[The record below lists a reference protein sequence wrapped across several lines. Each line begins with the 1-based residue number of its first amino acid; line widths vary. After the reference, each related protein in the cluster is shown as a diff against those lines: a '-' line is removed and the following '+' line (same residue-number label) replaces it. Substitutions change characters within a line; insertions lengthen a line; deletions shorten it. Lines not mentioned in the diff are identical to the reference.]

1 MAEAEQVPVGVD
13 PTRPSPARM
22 YDYMLG
28 GTRNLQ
34 VDRDATERFLAQYP
48 DLLDAA
54 SANRGFLRRA
64 ARMMTIQHGIRQ
76 FIDLGSG
83 LPTQNNT
90 HETVQQI
97 DPEARVVYVDLDPM
111 VLQYARELLS
121 DDGTTAV
128 IQADLRDPDTVLG
141 NRELRRLIDFSQ
153 PVGLLMTAVLQF
165 VADGSDPWSLVARYM
180 QAVVPGSYLALSH
193 ITGDK
198 MPAQSVQTGVEI
210 YQAATERAHP
220 RPKAEIVRF
229 FDGLEL
235 VPPYPGAEPGLA
247 NVGQWGAE
255 DPAAANSD
263 GAQAFYCGV
272 ARKP

>member
-1 MAEAEQVPVGVD
+1 MAEAAEQVPAGVD

-28 GTRNLQ
+28 GTRNLK
-34 VDRDATERFLAQYP
+34 VDRDATERFLAQFP

-64 ARMMTIQHGIRQ
+64 ARYMAGLGIRQ
-76 FIDLGSG
+76 FIDIGSG

-90 HETVQQI
+90 HEAVHKVA
-97 DPEARVVYVDLDPM
+97 PAARVVYVDVDPM
-111 VLQYARELLS
+111 VLTYSRELLA

-128 IQADLRDPDTVLG
+128 INADLRDPDAVLAHPD
-141 NRELRRLIDFSQ
+141 LRKLIDFSQ
-153 PVGLLMTAVLQF
+153 AGLLMTAVLQF
-165 VADGSDPWSLVARYM
+165 VADSSDPWGLVARYV

-198 MPAQSVQTGVEI
+198 LSAHSVQTGVEI
-210 YQAATERAHP
+210 YATATEGAYP
-220 RPKAEIVRF
+220 RPRAEIARF
-229 FDGLEL
+229 FAGLEL
-235 VPPYPGAEPGLA
+235 VPPYAGAEPDLA

>member
-1 MAEAEQVPVGVD
+1 
-13 PTRPSPARM
+13 M

-34 VDRDATERFLAQYP
+34 VDRDATERFLAHYP

-64 ARMMTIQHGIRQ
+64 ARLMAQTHGIRQ
-76 FIDLGSG
+76 FIDIGSG

-90 HETVQQI
+90 HETVHQVAP
-97 DPEARVVYVDLDPM
+97 DARVVYVDLDPM
-111 VLQYARELLS
+111 VLMYAPELLT

-128 IQADLRDPDTVLG
+128 VQADLRDPDTVLADPDV
-141 NRELRRLIDFSQ
+141 RRLIDFSQ

-165 VADGSDPWSLVARYM
+165 VADASDPWALVARYV
-180 QAVVPGSYLALSH
+180 QAVVPGSYLGLSH

-198 MPAQSVQTGVEI
+198 LSARSVQAGVQVYE
-210 YQAATERAHP
+210 AATESAHP
-220 RPKAEIVRF
+220 RTKAEIARF
-229 FDGLEL
+229 FTGLEL
-235 VPPYPGAEPGLA
+235 VPPYAGAEPGLA

-255 DPAAANSD
+255 DPAVANSD

-272 ARKP
+272 ARKA

>member
-1 MAEAEQVPVGVD
+1 MAEAEQVPAGVD

-64 ARMMTIQHGIRQ
+64 ARLMAQTHGIRQ
-76 FIDLGSG
+76 FIDIGSG

-90 HETVQQI
+90 HETVHQVAP
-97 DPEARVVYVDLDPM
+97 DARVVYVDLDPM
-111 VLQYARELLS
+111 VLMYARELLT

-128 IQADLRDPDTVLG
+128 VQADLRDPDTVLADPDV
-141 NRELRRLIDFSQ
+141 RRLIDFSQ

-165 VADGSDPWSLVARYM
+165 VADASDPWALVARYM
-180 QAVVPGSYLALSH
+180 RAVVPGSYLALSH

-198 MPAQSVQTGVEI
+198 LSARSVQTGVQV
-210 YQAATERAHP
+210 YRAATESAHP
-220 RPKAEIVRF
+220 RTKAEIARF
-229 FDGLEL
+229 FAGLEL
-235 VPPYPGAEPGLA
+235 VPPYAGAEPGLA

-255 DPAAANSD
+255 DPAVANSD

>member
-64 ARMMTIQHGIRQ
+64 ARLMAQTHGIRQ

-90 HETVQQI
+90 HETVHQVAP
-97 DPEARVVYVDLDPM
+97 DARVVYVDLDPM
-111 VLQYARELLS
+111 VLVYAPELLT

-128 IQADLRDPDTVLG
+128 VQADLRDPDTVLADPDV
-141 NRELRRLIDFSQ
+141 RRLIDFSQ

-165 VADGSDPWSLVARYM
+165 VADAADPWALVARYM
-180 QAVVPGSYLALSH
+180 QAVVPGSYLGLSH

-198 MPAQSVQTGVEI
+198 LSARSVQTGVQVYE
-210 YQAATERAHP
+210 AATESAHP
-220 RPKAEIVRF
+220 RTKAEIARF
-229 FDGLEL
+229 FTGLEL
-235 VPPYPGAEPGLA
+235 VPPYAGAEPGLA

-255 DPAAANSD
+255 DPAVANSD

>member
-64 ARMMTIQHGIRQ
+64 ARLMAQTYGIRQ
-76 FIDLGSG
+76 FIDIGSG

-90 HETVQQI
+90 HETVHQVAP
-97 DPEARVVYVDLDPM
+97 DARVVYVDLDPM
-111 VLQYARELLS
+111 VLTYARELLT

-128 IQADLRDPDTVLG
+128 VQADLRDPNTVLADP
-141 NRELRRLIDFSQ
+141 EVRRLIDFSQ

-165 VADGSDPWSLVARYM
+165 VADASDPWALVARYV
-180 QAVVPGSYLALSH
+180 QAVVPGSYLGLSH

-198 MPAQSVQTGVEI
+198 LSARSVQTGVQVYE
-210 YQAATERAHP
+210 AATESAHP
-220 RPKAEIVRF
+220 RTKAEIARF
-229 FDGLEL
+229 FTGLEL
-235 VPPYPGAEPGLA
+235 VPPYAGAEPGLA

-255 DPAAANSD
+255 DPAVANSD

>member
-1 MAEAEQVPVGVD
+1 MAEAEQVPAGVD

-34 VDRDATERFLAQYP
+34 VDREATERFLAQWP
-48 DLLDAA
+48 DLFDAA

-64 ARMMTIQHGIRQ
+64 ARMMAQTHGIRQ
-76 FIDLGSG
+76 FLDIGSG

-90 HETVQQI
+90 HEAVHQI
-97 DPEARVVYVDLDPM
+97 AADARVVYVDLDPM
-111 VLQYARELLS
+111 VLMYARELLT

-128 IQADLRDPDTVLG
+128 IQADLRDPDRLLADPD
-141 NRELRRLIDFSQ
+141 LRRLIDFSQ
-153 PVGLLMTAVLQF
+153 PVGVLMTAVLQF
-165 VADGSDPWSLVARYM
+165 VADASDPWALVARYM
-180 QAVVPGSYLALSH
+180 RAVVPGSYLALSH

-198 MPAQSVQTGVEI
+198 LSVQSVQTGVEV

-220 RPKAEIVRF
+220 RTKAEIARF
-229 FDGLEL
+229 FTGLEL

>member
-1 MAEAEQVPVGVD
+1 MAAAEQIPAGID
-13 PTRPSPARM
+13 PARPSPARM

-34 VDRDATERFLAQYP
+34 VDRDATERFLVQFP

-64 ARMMTIQHGIRQ
+64 ARYMAGQGIRQ
-76 FIDLGSG
+76 FIDIGSG

-90 HETVQQI
+90 HEAVHQVAP
-97 DPEARVVYVDLDPM
+97 DARVVYVDVDPM
-111 VLQYARELLS
+111 VLTYAPELLA

-128 IQADLRDPDTVLG
+128 INADLRDPDAVLS
-141 NRELRRLIDFSQ
+141 NPELRGLIDFSQ
-153 PVGLLMTAVLQF
+153 PAGLLLTAVLQF
-165 VADGSDPWSLVARYM
+165 VADSWDPWALVARYV
-180 QAVVPGSYLALSH
+180 QAVAPGSYLGLSH

-198 MPAQSVQTGVEI
+198 LSAQSVQTGVEI
-210 YQAATERAHP
+210 YAAATERAYP
-220 RPKAEIVRF
+220 RPKAEIARF
-229 FDGLEL
+229 FAGLDL
-235 VPPYPGAEPGLA
+235 VPPYPGAEPSLA

>member
-1 MAEAEQVPVGVD
+1 MAETEQVPAGVD

-34 VDRDATERFLAQYP
+34 VDRDATERFLAHYP

-64 ARMMTIQHGIRQ
+64 ARLMAQTHGIRQ
-76 FIDLGSG
+76 FIDIGSG

-90 HETVQQI
+90 HETVHQVAP
-97 DPEARVVYVDLDPM
+97 DARVVYVDLDPM
-111 VLQYARELLS
+111 VLIYARELLT

-128 IQADLRDPDTVLG
+128 VQADLRDPDTVLAD
-141 NRELRRLIDFSQ
+141 LDVRRLIDFSQ

-165 VADGSDPWSLVARYM
+165 VADASDPWALVARYM

-198 MPAQSVQTGVEI
+198 LSARSVQTGVQV
-210 YQAATERAHP
+210 YQAATESAHP
-220 RPKAEIVRF
+220 RTKAEIARF
-229 FDGLEL
+229 FAGLEL
-235 VPPYPGAEPGLA
+235 VPPYAGAEPGLA

-255 DPAAANSD
+255 DPAVANSD

>member
-1 MAEAEQVPVGVD
+1 MAEQVPAGVD

-34 VDRDATERFLAQYP
+34 VDREATERFLAQWP

-64 ARMMTIQHGIRQ
+64 ARMMAQTHGIRQ
-76 FIDLGSG
+76 FLDIGSG

-90 HETVQQI
+90 HEAVHQI
-97 DPEARVVYVDLDPM
+97 APDARVVYVDLDPM
-111 VLQYARELLS
+111 VLMYARELLT
-121 DDGTTAV
+121 DAGTTAV
-128 IQADLRDPDTVLG
+128 IQADLRDPDRLLADPD
-141 NRELRRLIDFSQ
+141 LRRMIDFSQ
-153 PVGLLMTAVLQF
+153 PVGVLMTAVLQF
-165 VADGSDPWSLVARYM
+165 VADASDPWALVARYM
-180 QAVVPGSYLALSH
+180 RAVVPGSYLALSH

-198 MPAQSVQTGVEI
+198 LSVQSVQTGVEV

-220 RPKAEIVRF
+220 RTKAEIARF
-229 FDGLEL
+229 FTGLEL

>member
-1 MAEAEQVPVGVD
+1 MAEAEQIPAGVD

-64 ARMMTIQHGIRQ
+64 ARLMAQAHGIRQ
-76 FIDLGSG
+76 FIDIGSG

-90 HETVQQI
+90 HETVHQVAP
-97 DPEARVVYVDLDPM
+97 DARVVYVDLDPM
-111 VLQYARELLS
+111 VLIYARELLTH
-121 DDGTTAV
+121 DGTTAV
-128 IQADLRDPDTVLG
+128 VQADLRDPDTVLADPDV
-141 NRELRRLIDFSQ
+141 RRLIDFSQ

-165 VADGSDPWSLVARYM
+165 VADASDPWALVARYV

-198 MPAQSVQTGVEI
+198 LSARSVQTGVQV
-210 YQAATERAHP
+210 YQAATESAHP
-220 RPKAEIVRF
+220 RTKAEIARF
-229 FDGLEL
+229 FVGLEL
-235 VPPYPGAEPGLA
+235 VPPYAGAEPGLA

-255 DPAAANSD
+255 DPAVANSD

>member
-1 MAEAEQVPVGVD
+1 MAEAEQVPAGVD

-64 ARMMTIQHGIRQ
+64 ARLMAQTHGIRQ
-76 FIDLGSG
+76 FIDIGSG

-90 HETVQQI
+90 HETVHQVAP
-97 DPEARVVYVDLDPM
+97 DARVVYVDLDPM
-111 VLQYARELLS
+111 VLMYARELLT

-128 IQADLRDPDTVLG
+128 VQADLRDPDTVLADPDV
-141 NRELRRLIDFSQ
+141 RRLIDFSQ

-165 VADGSDPWSLVARYM
+165 VADASDPWALVARYM
-180 QAVVPGSYLALSH
+180 RAVVPGSYLALSH

-198 MPAQSVQTGVEI
+198 LSARSVQTGVQV
-210 YQAATERAHP
+210 YQAATESAHP
-220 RPKAEIVRF
+220 RTKAEIARF
-229 FDGLEL
+229 FAGLEL
-235 VPPYPGAEPGLA
+235 VPPYAGAEPGLA

-255 DPAAANSD
+255 DPAVANSD

>member
-64 ARMMTIQHGIRQ
+64 ARLMAQTHGIRQ

-90 HETVQQI
+90 HETVHQVAP
-97 DPEARVVYVDLDPM
+97 DARVVYVDLDPM
-111 VLQYARELLS
+111 VLVYAPELLT

-128 IQADLRDPDTVLG
+128 VQADLRDPDTVLADPDV
-141 NRELRRLIDFSQ
+141 RRLIDFSQ

-165 VADGSDPWSLVARYM
+165 VADAADPWALVARYV
-180 QAVVPGSYLALSH
+180 QAVVPGSYLGLSH

-198 MPAQSVQTGVEI
+198 LSARSVQTGVQVYE
-210 YQAATERAHP
+210 AATESAHP
-220 RPKAEIVRF
+220 RTKAEIARF
-229 FDGLEL
+229 FTGLEL
-235 VPPYPGAEPGLA
+235 VPPYAGAEPGLA

-255 DPAAANSD
+255 DPAVANSD

>member
-1 MAEAEQVPVGVD
+1 MAEAEQVPAGVD

-34 VDRDATERFLAQYP
+34 VDREATERFLAQWP

-64 ARMMTIQHGIRQ
+64 ARMMAQTHGIRQ
-76 FIDLGSG
+76 FLDIGSG

-90 HETVQQI
+90 HEAVHQI
-97 DPEARVVYVDLDPM
+97 AADARVVYVDLDPM
-111 VLQYARELLS
+111 VLMYARELLT
-121 DDGTTAV
+121 DAGTTAV
-128 IQADLRDPDTVLG
+128 IQADLRDPDRLLADPD
-141 NRELRRLIDFSQ
+141 LRRLIDFSQ
-153 PVGLLMTAVLQF
+153 PVGVLMTAVLQF
-165 VADGSDPWSLVARYM
+165 VADASDPWALVARYM
-180 QAVVPGSYLALSH
+180 RAVVPGSYLALSH

-198 MPAQSVQTGVEI
+198 LSVQSVQTGVEV

-220 RPKAEIVRF
+220 RTKAEIARF
-229 FDGLEL
+229 FTGLEL

>member
-1 MAEAEQVPVGVD
+1 MAETEQVPAGVD

-34 VDRDATERFLAQYP
+34 VDRDATERFLAHYP

-64 ARMMTIQHGIRQ
+64 ARLMAQTHGIRQ
-76 FIDLGSG
+76 FIDIGSG

-90 HETVQQI
+90 HETVHQVA
-97 DPEARVVYVDLDPM
+97 PAARVVYVDLDPM
-111 VLQYARELLS
+111 VLIYARELLT

-128 IQADLRDPDTVLG
+128 VQADLRDPDTVLAD
-141 NRELRRLIDFSQ
+141 LDVRRLIDFSQ

-165 VADGSDPWSLVARYM
+165 VADASDPWALVARYM

-198 MPAQSVQTGVEI
+198 LSARSVQTGVQV
-210 YQAATERAHP
+210 YQAATESAHP
-220 RPKAEIVRF
+220 RTKAEIARF
-229 FDGLEL
+229 FAGLEL
-235 VPPYPGAEPGLA
+235 VPPYAGAEPGLA

-255 DPAAANSD
+255 DPAVANSD

>member
-1 MAEAEQVPVGVD
+1 MAEAEQVPAGVD

-64 ARMMTIQHGIRQ
+64 ARLMAETQGIRQ
-76 FIDLGSG
+76 FLDIGSG

-90 HETVQQI
+90 HETVHQI
-97 DPEARVVYVDLDPM
+97 APDARIVYVDLDPM
-111 VLQYARELLS
+111 VLTYARDLLT

-128 IQADLRDPDTVLG
+128 VRADLRDPDSVLTDPDV
-141 NRELRRLIDFSQ
+141 LRLIDFSQ

-165 VADGSDPWSLVARYM
+165 VADASDPWGLVARYV

-198 MPAQSVQTGVEI
+198 MPAQSVQTGVQVYE
-210 YQAATERAHP
+210 AATERAHP
-220 RPKAEIVRF
+220 RTKAEIARF
-229 FDGLEL
+229 FTGLEL

>member
-1 MAEAEQVPVGVD
+1 MAEAEQVPAGVD

-34 VDRDATERFLAQYP
+34 VDRDATERFLAQFP

-64 ARMMTIQHGIRQ
+64 ARYMAGQGIRQ
-76 FIDLGSG
+76 FIDIGSG

-90 HETVQQI
+90 HEAVHQVAP
-97 DPEARVVYVDLDPM
+97 DARVVYVDVDPM
-111 VLQYARELLS
+111 VLTYARELLA

-128 IQADLRDPDTVLG
+128 INADLRDPDAVLG
-141 NRELRRLIDFSQ
+141 HPDLRGLIDFGQ
-153 PVGLLMTAVLQF
+153 PAGLLMTAVLQF
-165 VADGSDPWSLVARYM
+165 VADSSDPWGLVARYV
-180 QAVVPGSYLALSH
+180 QAVLPGCYLALSH
-193 ITGDK
+193 ITGDNLS
-198 MPAQSVQTGVEI
+198 AQSVQTGVEI
-210 YQAATERAHP
+210 YAAATEGAYP
-220 RPKAEIVRF
+220 RPKAEIARF
-229 FDGLEL
+229 FTGLEL